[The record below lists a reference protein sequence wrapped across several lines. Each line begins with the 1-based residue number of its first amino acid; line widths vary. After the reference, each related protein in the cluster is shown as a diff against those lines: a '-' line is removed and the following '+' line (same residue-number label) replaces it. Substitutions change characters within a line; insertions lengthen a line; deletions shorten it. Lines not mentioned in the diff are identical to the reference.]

1 LSNFFVNLLD
11 KTEKDTIMTTIEF
24 NKTIVNL
31 EEQLRVYAYRLTNN
45 REDALDLCQE
55 TMLKAF
61 LYRAKFTH
69 NNLKAWLYTI
79 MKNLFINAYRKRIK
93 QREWIAH
100 ETNHNM
106 GKVNVSFDNPYSTQN
121 YKDIMKEL
129 DRLEDSLK
137 TPFKMFLEGFKY
149 REIAEYANLPIGTI
163 KSRIFQGRKILAQ
176 QLVDHS

>member
-1 LSNFFVNLLD
+1 MSNLFVFLLD
-11 KTEKDTIMTTIEF
+11 NIEKDRIMTTIEF
-24 NKTIVNL
+24 NNTIVNL

-55 TMLKAF
+55 TVLKAF
-61 LYRAKFTH
+61 MYKAKFSH

-79 MKNLFINAYRKRIK
+79 MKNLFINAYRKKLK
-93 QREWIAH
+93 QREWMAH
-100 ETNHNM
+100 ETNNNL

-129 DRLEDSLK
+129 DKLEESLR

-149 REIAEYANLPIGTI
+149 REIAEHANLPIGTI
-163 KSRIFQGRKILAQ
+163 KSRIFQGRKILAE
-176 QLVDHS
+176 QLADYS